1 MTFPSSFGQERQM
14 TSTSTSEIPATPAKQ
29 CDVVMKGGITSGVV
43 YPKALSNIGA
53 SYRFRGVG
61 GASAG
66 AIGAAIGAAAEFGR
80 SSGGFELMA
89 KLPGQLGDGRLAAL
103 FQPQATTRPLLR
115 LMLIATAHD
124 RPGAPRKGLGKYA
137 ALIPALLAAFP
148 LASLGGLAPG
158 LALAVYGAVI
168 LGTPGIL
175 LIIVGV
181 LLAIVGWVAALG
193 VSLTRK
199 LTVDVPANL
208 FGICRGLGAD
218 ADHPGFTDWLSDQID
233 TVAGLPQDARPLCF
247 GQLWTGDVNLASAGP
262 AGIDP
267 ADRHIDLRMIST
279 CLSQGRPYELPW
291 QARTFFYDPQT
302 WRTLFPGYVV
312 DALLAAPPPDPLP
325 GEGDADEW
333 RWEERVAQARTPA
346 LARLPDP
353 AFLPVIVA
361 TRLSLSFPLLIS
373 AIPLWTIDRGSP
385 QTRQATQAFRNAR
398 NQSGPPGGGPEFRRL
413 WFTDGGLCSNFPV
426 HLFDAALASRPT
438 FAINLGPFPPGK
450 TPSQDQTQNVEYAHS
465 NRSLPPPYFPIPE
478 SGFGAVGGFASAAIN
493 TARGWQDSSH
503 LDFPGFRDRI
513 VRVLQT
519 KDEGGLN
526 LFMDGTTINGLAD
539 RGRTAGQVMVEQFT
553 QPHYPTGRPV
563 PTATGWDNHRWV
575 RYRALLSCLP
585 AWLNSYARGR
595 EALDIDPTS
604 PPSYGLTVQGRELA
618 RNLTQALDGAA
629 EVIATAD
636 PDALTDLTEAP
647 RPQGMIRRIPQT

>member
-1 MTFPSSFGQERQM
+1 MTE
-14 TSTSTSEIPATPAKQ
+14 PAAQ

-43 YPKALSNIGA
+43 YPKALSAIGA

-80 SSGGFELMA
+80 SSGGFERMA
-89 KLPGQLGDGRLAAL
+89 ALPGQLGDGRLAAL
-103 FQPQATTRPLLR
+103 FQPQASTRALLR
-115 LMLIATAHD
+115 LMLTATGHD
-124 RPGAPRKGLGKYA
+124 RPGGSRSGLSKYA
-137 ALIPALLAAFP
+137 ALIAALFAVFP
-148 LASLGGLAPG
+148 WASLAGLAPG
-158 LALAVYGAVI
+158 IALVAYGAII
-168 LGTPGIL
+168 LGAPGAL

-181 LLAIVGWVAALG
+181 LLAIGGWVAA
-193 VSLTRK
+193 VAVRLTNK
-199 LTVDVPANL
+199 LTADVPANL

-218 ADHPGFTDWLSDQID
+218 PGHPGFTDWLSDQID
-233 TVAGLPQDARPLCF
+233 EVAGLPQDARPLRF
-247 GQLWTGDVNLASAGP
+247 GQLWSGDTDVASADA

-267 ADRHIDLRMIST
+267 DDRHIDLRMIST

-291 QARTFFYDPQT
+291 HACTFFYDPQT

-312 DALLAAPPPDPLP
+312 DALLKAPPPVLS
-325 GEGDADEW
+325 GREAEKW
-333 RWEERVAQARTPA
+333 HWEEQVAAAHTPA

-353 AFLPVIVA
+353 GFLPVIVA

-373 AIPLWTIDRGSP
+373 AIPLWAINHGSS
-385 QTRQATQAFRNAR
+385 QTQQTTHAFREAAANRTELPAE
-398 NQSGPPGGGPEFRRL
+398 GLEFSKL

-426 HLFDAALASRPT
+426 HLFDAPLASRPT
-438 FAINLGPFPPGK
+438 FAINLGPFPPD
-450 TPSQDQTQNVEYAHS
+450 TTASPDQTQGVDYAHDNQS
-465 NRSLPPPYFPIPE
+465 GLLPPYFPIPE
-478 SGFGAVGGFASAAIN
+478 RGFGAVGGFASAAIN
-493 TARGWQDSSH
+493 TARNWQDSSH

-519 KDEGGLN
+519 RDEGGLN
-526 LFMDGTTINGLAD
+526 LYMDGSTIDELAD
-539 RGRTAGQVMVEQFT
+539 RGRAAGQVMVEQFT
-553 QPHYPTGRPV
+553 QPRYPTRA

-585 AWLNSYARGR
+585 IWLMSYSHGR
-595 EALDIDPTS
+595 QALDIDPAS
-604 PPSYGLTVQGRELA
+604 PPSYPLTDRAHELA

-636 PDALTDLTEAP
+636 RDALTDLIERP
-647 RPQGMIRRIPQT
+647 RPQGLIARIPQT

>member
-1 MTFPSSFGQERQM
+1 MR
-14 TSTSTSEIPATPAKQ
+14 STSPPETPAAPAKQ

-43 YPKALSNIGA
+43 YPKALSAIGA
-53 SYRFRGVG
+53 RYRFRGVG

-80 SSGGFELMA
+80 SSGGFDRMA

-103 FQPQATTRPLLR
+103 FQPQAPTRPLLR
-115 LMLIATAHD
+115 LMLIATGHD
-124 RPGAPRKGLGKYA
+124 RPGAPRSGLSKYA
-137 ALIPALLAAFP
+137 ALIPAMLAAFP
-148 LASLGGLAPG
+148 FASLGGLAPG
-158 LALAVYGAVI
+158 LALVAYGAVI
-168 LGTPGIL
+168 LGAPGIL
-175 LIIVGV
+175 LIIAGV
-181 LLAIVGWVAALG
+181 LLAIVGLVAALG
-193 VSLTRK
+193 IRLTSK

-233 TVAGLPQDARPLCF
+233 TVADLPPDARPLRF
-247 GQLWTGDVNLASAGP
+247 GQLWTGDVNVASPGP

-267 ADRHIDLRMIST
+267 ADRRIDLRMIST

-302 WRTLFPGYVV
+302 WRTLFPGYVA

-333 RWEERVAQARTPA
+333 RWEERVAQAGTPA

-385 QTRQATQAFRNAR
+385 RTQQARQAFREAVANR
-398 NQSGPPGGGPEFRRL
+398 TGQPSEGLEFSRL

-438 FAINLGPFPPGK
+438 FAINLGSFPAGRM
-450 TPSQDQTQNVEYAHS
+450 PSQNEEENVQYAHS
-465 NRSLPPPYFPIPE
+465 NSSGLLPPHITIPE
-478 SGFGAVGGFASAAIN
+478 RGLGAVGGFASAAIN
-493 TARGWQDSSH
+493 TARNWQDSSH

-526 LFMDGTTINGLAD
+526 LYMDDQTISRLAD
-539 RGRTAGQVMVEQFT
+539 RGRAAGHVMVEQFT
-553 QPHYPTGRPV
+553 QPRYPIGRPA
-563 PTATGWDNHRWV
+563 ATGWDNHRWV
-575 RYRALLSCLP
+575 RYRALLSTLP
-585 AWLNSYARGR
+585 AWLNSYSRGR
-595 EALDIDPTS
+595 QALNDVDLAS
-604 PPSYGLTVQGRELA
+604 PPSYRLTDQGRTLA
-618 RNLTQALDGAA
+618 ASLTEALDKAA
-629 EVIATAD
+629 DVVATAHA
-636 PDALTDLTEAP
+636 DALTDLTNAP

>member
-1 MTFPSSFGQERQM
+1 M
-14 TSTSTSEIPATPAKQ
+14 TSTSTSPIPAAPEEQ

-43 YPKALSNIGA
+43 YPEALGAIGA
-53 SYRFRGVG
+53 RYRFRGVG

-80 SSGGFELMA
+80 SSGGFDRMA
-89 KLPGQLGDGRLAAL
+89 ALPGQLGDGHLAAL
-103 FQPQATTRPLLR
+103 FQPQAATRPLLR
-115 LMLIATAHD
+115 LMLIATGHD
-124 RPGAPRKGLGKYA
+124 RPGASSSGPKKYA
-137 ALIPALLAAFP
+137 ALVLALLTAFP
-148 LASLGGLAPG
+148 LASLVGLAPG
-158 LALAVYGAVI
+158 LALVGYGAAA
-168 LGTPGIL
+168 GGAPGIL
-175 LIIVGV
+175 LIIAGIV
-181 LLAIVGWVAALG
+181 LAIVGLVAALA
-193 VSLTRK
+193 VRLTRK

-208 FGICRGLGAD
+208 FGICRGHGAD
-218 ADHPGFTDWLSDQID
+218 PSHPNFTDWLSNQID
-233 TVAGLPQDARPLCF
+233 TVAGLPEDARPLRF
-247 GQLWTGDVNLASAGP
+247 GQLWTGDVNATNAGA

-267 ADRHIDLRMIST
+267 VNRHIDLRMIST

-291 QARTFFYDPQT
+291 QARTFFYDPAT

-312 DALLAAPPPDPLP
+312 DALQAAPPPAPPP
-325 GEGDADEW
+325 GGGDAEEW
-333 RWEERVAQARTPA
+333 RWEEQAAKAHKPS

-353 AFLPVIVA
+353 EFLPVIVA

-385 QTRQATQAFRNAR
+385 RTQQATQAFRNAR
-398 NQSGPPGGGPEFRRL
+398 NQSGRPGEGPEFRRL

-526 LFMDGTTINGLAD
+526 LFMAGTTIDGLAD

-585 AWLNSYARGR
+585 DWLNSYARGR
-595 EALDIDPTS
+595 QALDTDPTS

-629 EVIATAD
+629 EVIANAD
-636 PDALTDLTEAP
+636 PEALTDLTEAP